1 MSLISAV
8 TPTEAPQAG
17 VKRSIT
23 GRPTGL
29 GTNLPAFRGK
39 PITADGPVKAPKLSQ
54 GNRNNE
60 GTNVAI
66 PYNRVCPLEF
76 LSGWTGRLSPG
87 DVAFIMKYPPGF
99 LSKQVLGNNGTN
111 GTATMSRVI
120 GLDGVNRLLHGSGNP
135 DGWVAGDNVFVDKK
149 IYSRS
154 SPLKVLQV
162 DANGRMGGFNLTLL
176 DSIRL
181 DGVVK
186 SNDEPYSFT
195 SSGSRDAV
203 IFNNVIQGPAV
214 VNNGYLL
221 YDPKPNPGLNV
232 QGAGQPQS
240 HGATL
245 LRTVEAYPRGSIEG
259 GYHIGGRDG
268 GGVPGRVGSPWTGK
282 GNYDYVASFT
292 GTYPT
297 YPAQMFDRNPQPM
310 NSLYLGLR
318 AYKCPRG
325 KDEHQKARRHRS
337 CLGSPGGARPVLLL
351 QIMPFPRARRGYAS
365 TCKTAQT
372 ARDGRWTAAAQ
383 SVRINAEIAI

>member
-1 MSLISAV
+1 MSLINAV
-8 TPTEAPQAG
+8 TPSETPQAG

-23 GRPTGL
+23 GRPTGI

-39 PITADGPVKAPKLSQ
+39 PITADGPVKAPKLAQ

-76 LSGWTGRLSPG
+76 LSGWTGRLAPG
-87 DVAFIMKYPPGF
+87 DVVFIMKYPPGF
-99 LSKQVLGNNGTN
+99 LSKQAGANNATG

-120 GLDGVNRLLHGSGNP
+120 GLDGVNRLLHGASNP
-135 DGWVAGDNVFVDKK
+135 DGWVAGDNVYVSDKPK
-149 IYSRS
+149 DRS
-154 SPLKVLQV
+154 SPLRVLQTG
-162 DANGRMGGFNLTLL
+162 ANNGDHMGGFNLSLL

-186 SNDEPYSFT
+186 SNDEPFSFT
-195 SSGSRDAV
+195 SNGSRDAA
-203 IFNNVIQGPAV
+203 IFNNVIQGPTI

-232 QGAGQPQS
+232 RGAGQPQS

-245 LRTVEAYPRGSIEG
+245 LRTVEAYPRGSVEG

-268 GGVPGRVGSPWTGK
+268 SGVPGRVGSPWTGK

-292 GTYPT
+292 GTYTT
-297 YPAQMFDRNPQPM
+297 YPAQ
-310 NSLYLGLR
+310 
-318 AYKCPRG
+318 
-325 KDEHQKARRHRS
+325 ARRAARS
-337 CLGSPGGARPVLLL
+337 HPRPAAVQFLRARPV
-351 QIMPFPRARRGYAS
+351 RRCS
-365 TCKTAQT
+365 TAT
-372 ARDGRWTAAAQ
+372 R
-383 SVRINAEIAI
+383 SP

>member
-1 MSLISAV
+1 MHACARVRGAGTRARFVETAAPRSGGAAHDRTRSITPRDLHEYWRGRRHAWVFVCTRMSLISAV

-162 DANGRMGGFNLTLL
+162 DANGRMGGFQPRCSTRFAWTAW
-176 DSIRL
+176 SSPTTSR
-181 DGVVK
+181 
-186 SNDEPYSFT
+186 YSFT
-195 SSGSRDAV
+195 SNGSRDAV
-203 IFNNVIQGPAV
+203 IFNNVIQGP
-214 VNNGYLL
+214 
-221 YDPKPNPGLNV
+221 
-232 QGAGQPQS
+232 
-240 HGATL
+240 
-245 LRTVEAYPRGSIEG
+245 
-259 GYHIGGRDG
+259 
-268 GGVPGRVGSPWTGK
+268 
-282 GNYDYVASFT
+282 
-292 GTYPT
+292 
-297 YPAQMFDRNPQPM
+297 
-310 NSLYLGLR
+310 
-318 AYKCPRG
+318 
-325 KDEHQKARRHRS
+325 
-337 CLGSPGGARPVLLL
+337 
-351 QIMPFPRARRGYAS
+351 
-365 TCKTAQT
+365 
-372 ARDGRWTAAAQ
+372 RW
-383 SVRINAEIAI
+383 